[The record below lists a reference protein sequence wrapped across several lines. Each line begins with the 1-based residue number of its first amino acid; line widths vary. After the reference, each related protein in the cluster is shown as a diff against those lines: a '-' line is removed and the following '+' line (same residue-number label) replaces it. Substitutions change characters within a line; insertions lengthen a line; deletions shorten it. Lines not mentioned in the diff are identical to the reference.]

1 MRKTAIILMLIW
13 IPWLLNAQRIFQ
25 TIVSSTP
32 LVEGESFR
40 VQYVLT
46 DVANGGNVMTPDFR
60 PFRLVSGPDIYSNEV
75 NGTAPA
81 TKNYVFTLVAL
92 KSGKYKIP
100 GALFKYEGKQVKS
113 NEVLVEILSKERA
126 AKLYRQDI
134 SSIDYMLRPGE
145 DARQKIKENLFVKVS
160 VDKKSCY
167 VGEPVLATFKLYSRL
182 QSRSDIIKN
191 PGFYGFTVFDMVN
204 LHDKMETTESIN
216 GLLFDVHTIRK
227 VQLYPLQAGR
237 YMIDAM
243 QIKNRVEFS
252 RSAVT
257 KKAEQEISEG
267 LLGIADESPPEGTEV
282 VESEISTLPVPV
294 LVKPVPENN
303 KPENFTGAAG
313 SFYITASLVKN
324 NLFRNEQGVLEL
336 TIRGK
341 GNFIQ
346 LDAPVIKWPAGIEG
360 FDPVVRDSLD
370 KTTLPLSGNRTFRYS
385 FVSSVP
391 GRYKLPSISFSFFDT
406 DSNQFKTIA
415 AASLPVSIV
424 NIQNNLIPVQEKKI
438 SISADSEKAAR
449 KALIVVMAL
458 VLGILLYW
466 AVRKK
471 EKSAIVT
478 GKEEPALPAVSQ
490 VLEPLYALPIGEST
504 IFYKKLHEAVWQ
516 FLYQRF
522 GLSGTGMNKQG
533 INTTLTLTGIEEVSC
548 RKLIS
553 ILEQCEAGIFTK
565 ANFEEDTEGLL
576 AQTRE
581 LLEKIDRQLNK

>member
-1 MRKTAIILMLIW
+1 M
-13 IPWLLNAQRIFQ
+13 PWLLSAQRIFQ

-46 DVANGGNVMTPDFR
+46 DVANGGNLITPDFR
-60 PFRLVSGPDIYSNEV
+60 PIRLVSGPDIYSNEV
-75 NGTAPA
+75 NGTAPS

-113 NEVLVEILSKERA
+113 NEVLVEILSRDMA
-126 AKLYRQDI
+126 AKLFKQDAT
-134 SSIDYMLRPGE
+134 SIDYMLRPGE
-145 DARQKIKENLFVKVS
+145 NPREKIKQNLFVKVS
-160 VDKKSCY
+160 VNKKSCY

-182 QSRSDIIKN
+182 QSKSDIIKN

-204 LHDKMETTESIN
+204 LQDKMVTTESIN

-227 VQLYPLQAGR
+227 VQLYPLQPG
-237 YMIDAM
+237 MFTIDAM

-267 LLGIADESPPEGTEV
+267 LLGAGEEAPPEGTEV
-282 VESEISTLPVPV
+282 VESEMSTVPVSV
-294 LVKPVPENN
+294 LVKPVPEKN
-303 KPENFTGAAG
+303 KPESFNGAAG
-313 SFYITASLVKN
+313 RFSISASLLKN
-324 NLFRNEQGVLEL
+324 NLSKNEEGVVEL
-336 TIRGK
+336 TVRGK

-346 LDAPVIKWPAGIEG
+346 LDAPVIKWPAGMEG
-360 FDPVVRDSLD
+360 FDPVVQDSLD
-370 KTTLPLSGNRTFRYS
+370 KTTLPLSGSRTFRYT
-385 FVSSVP
+385 FVSSIP
-391 GRYKLPSISFSFFDT
+391 GKYQLPSVSFSFFDT

-415 AASLPVSIV
+415 TASLPVEIV
-424 NIQNNLIPVQEKKI
+424 NKQTSSTLIQEKKT
-438 SISADSEKAAR
+438 SISSDSEKAAR
-449 KALIVVMAL
+449 TALIVVFLL
-458 VLGILLYW
+458 VLGVLLYW
-466 AVRKK
+466 AIRKK
-471 EKSAIVT
+471 EKPVIAT
-478 GKEEPALPAVSQ
+478 EKEKPALPDVIQ
-490 VLEPLYALPIGEST
+490 VLEPVYALPIGEST

-533 INTTLTLTGIEEVSC
+533 IHTTLTLSGIEEVSC
-548 RKLIS
+548 RKLIL

-576 AQTRE
+576 TQTRE
-581 LLEKIDRQLNK
+581 LLENIERQLNK

>member
-1 MRKTAIILMLIW
+1 M
-13 IPWLLNAQRIFQ
+13 
-25 TIVSSTP
+25 
-32 LVEGESFR
+32 
-40 VQYVLT
+40 QYVLT
-46 DVANGGNVMTPDFR
+46 DAANGGNLVTPDFR
-60 PFRLVSGPDIYSNEV
+60 PFRLVSGPDIYGNEL
-75 NGTAPA
+75 NGTAPS

-100 GALFKYEGKQVKS
+100 GAVFKYEGKQVKS
-113 NEVLVEILSKERA
+113 NEVLVEILSRDMA
-126 AKLYRQDI
+126 AKLFKQDA

-145 DARQKIKENLFVKVS
+145 NPREKIKENLFVKVS
-160 VDKKSCY
+160 VNKKSCY

-182 QSRSDIIKN
+182 QSKSDIIKN

-204 LHDKMETTESIN
+204 LQDKMVTTERIN

-227 VQLYPLQAGR
+227 VQLYPLQAGSF
-237 YMIDAM
+237 MIDAM

-267 LLGIADESPPEGTEV
+267 LLGAGEEAPPEGTEV
-282 VESEISTLPVPV
+282 VESEMSTVPVSV
-294 LVKPVPENN
+294 LVKPVPEKN
-303 KPENFTGAAG
+303 KPESFAGAAG
-313 SFYITASLVKN
+313 RFSITASLLKN
-324 NLFRNEQGVLEL
+324 NLSKNEEGVLEL
-336 TIRGK
+336 TVRGK

-346 LDAPVIKWPAGIEG
+346 LDAPVIKWPAGMEG

-370 KTTLPLSGNRTFRYS
+370 KTTLPLSGSRTFRYT
-385 FVSSVP
+385 FVSSIP
-391 GRYKLPSISFSFFDT
+391 GKYQLPPISFSFFDT

-415 AASLPVSIV
+415 AANLPVEIV
-424 NIQNNLIPVQEKKI
+424 NKQNSTTLIQEKKT
-438 SISADSEKAAR
+438 SISSDSEKAAR
-449 KALIVVMAL
+449 TALIVVFLL
-458 VLGILLYW
+458 VLGVLLYW
-466 AVRKK
+466 AIRKK
-471 EKSAIVT
+471 EKPVIVT
-478 GKEEPALPAVSQ
+478 EKEKPALPDVVQ
-490 VLEPLYALPIGEST
+490 VLEPVYALPIGEST
-504 IFYKKLHEAVWQ
+504 IFYKKLHEGVWQ

-533 INTTLTLTGIEEVSC
+533 INTTLTLSGIEELSC

>member
-1 MRKTAIILMLIW
+1 MRKTAIILALIW
-13 IPWLLNAQRIFQ
+13 IPGLLSAQRIFQ

-46 DVANGGNVMTPDFR
+46 DAANGGNLVTPDFR
-60 PFRLVSGPDIYSNEV
+60 PFRLVSGPDIYGNEL
-75 NGTAPA
+75 NGTAPS

-100 GALFKYEGKQVKS
+100 GAVFKYEGKQVKS
-113 NEVLVEILSKERA
+113 NEVLVEILSRDMA
-126 AKLYRQDI
+126 AKLFKQDA

-145 DARQKIKENLFVKVS
+145 NPREKIKENLFVKVS
-160 VDKKSCY
+160 VNKKSCY

-182 QSRSDIIKN
+182 QSKSDIIKN

-204 LHDKMETTESIN
+204 LQDKMVTTERIN

-227 VQLYPLQAGR
+227 VQLYPLQAGSF
-237 YMIDAM
+237 MIDAM

-267 LLGIADESPPEGTEV
+267 LLGAGEEAPPEGTEV
-282 VESEISTLPVPV
+282 VESEMSTVPVSV
-294 LVKPVPENN
+294 LVKPVPEKN
-303 KPENFTGAAG
+303 KPESFAGAAG
-313 SFYITASLVKN
+313 RFSITASLLKN
-324 NLFRNEQGVLEL
+324 NLSKNEEGVLEL
-336 TIRGK
+336 TVRGK

-346 LDAPVIKWPAGIEG
+346 LDAPVIKWPAGMEG

-370 KTTLPLSGNRTFRYS
+370 KTTLPLSGSRTFRYT
-385 FVSSVP
+385 FVSSIP
-391 GRYKLPSISFSFFDT
+391 GKYQLPPISFSFFDT

-415 AASLPVSIV
+415 AANLPVEIV
-424 NIQNNLIPVQEKKI
+424 NKQNSTTLIQEKKT
-438 SISADSEKAAR
+438 SISSDSEKAAR
-449 KALIVVMAL
+449 TALIVVFLL
-458 VLGILLYW
+458 VLGVLLYW
-466 AVRKK
+466 AIRKK
-471 EKSAIVT
+471 EKPVIVT
-478 GKEEPALPAVSQ
+478 EKEKPALPDVVQ
-490 VLEPLYALPIGEST
+490 VLEPVYALPIGEST
-504 IFYKKLHEAVWQ
+504 IFYKKLHEGVWQ

-533 INTTLTLTGIEEVSC
+533 INTTLTLSGIEELSC